1 MVQALNLFL
10 GKLKKQKKNNNN
22 DEVKCAEINKPS
34 NIYKAIKQTAK

>member
-10 GKLKKQKKNNNN
+10 GKLKKQKKNNN